1 MQQTLKS
8 LDPAVLAKMP
18 TTLSGNAAHKI
29 AEQCVGCAHV
39 QEIGDAKF
47 CKAYADPASK
57 WQFGSCNLGTH
68 VVRKLGGEA
77 KKVNPL
83 KASKKAMKGK

>member
-18 TTLSGNAAHKI
+18 LTLSGNPAHKVVD
-29 AEQCVGCAHV
+29 QCVGCAHV
-39 QEIGDAKF
+39 QDIGETKF

-68 VVRKLGGEA
+68 VVRKLGGEV